1 MAKKKTSKAALI
13 REVLSQN
20 PSMTNAEVQAALAQK
35 GIKVSYN
42 QVYFV
47 KMKGK
52 AKRRQTAVKASRAA
66 GVSNPV
72 GAVLK
77 VRALASEV
85 GGMKSL
91 KQLVDLLAE

>member
-1 MAKKKTSKAALI
+1 MAKKTNKAKAIRDFLSEKPKATN
-13 REVLSQN
+13 REV
-20 PSMTNAEVQAALAQK
+20 MEALGQK

-42 QVYFV
+42 QVYFI

-52 AKRRQTAVKASRAA
+52 KAKRRAAVKASRAA
-66 GVSNPV
+66 GMSNPV
-72 GAVLK
+72 EAVIK

-91 KQLVDLLAE
+91 KQLVDLLME

>member
-1 MAKKKTSKAALI
+1 MDALD
-13 REVLSQN
+13 
-20 PSMTNAEVQAALAQK
+20 AK

-47 KMKGK
+47 KVKGRK
-52 AKRRQTAVKASRAA
+52 AKRRAAFKATRAA
-66 GVSNPV
+66 GLSNPV
-72 GAVLK
+72 EAVMK

-91 KQLVDLLAE
+91 KQLVELLAE

>member
-1 MAKKKTSKAALI
+1 MAKKINKSQAIRDFLGQNPKATN
-13 REVLSQN
+13 REV
-20 PSMTNAEVQAALAQK
+20 MDALGAK

-47 KMKGK
+47 KVKGRK
-52 AKRRQTAVKASRAA
+52 AKRRAAVKATRAA
-66 GVSNPV
+66 GLSNPV
-72 GAVLK
+72 EAVMK